1 MLKIIYFNIMNL
13 KEVKLAYNEKTTVQ
27 DLVLTLKPEDFG
39 GIEFSN
45 FKDALLN
52 QTLVTHGDT
61 VVDNDVVIFNNF
73 KLGERFFIQLKI
85 NFERNI
91 EHLVYDKTMALDMLY
106 HLNSIQ
112 NDNDYN
118 QIQRVL

>member
-1 MLKIIYFNIMNL
+1 MNL

-73 KLGERFFIQLKI
+73 
-85 NFERNI
+85 
-91 EHLVYDKTMALDMLY
+91 
-106 HLNSIQ
+106 
-112 NDNDYN
+112 
-118 QIQRVL
+118 

>member
-73 KLGERFFIQLKI
+73 KLGERFFVQLKI